1 MFGYVLLNPRS
12 ASEEEKKRYTLYY
25 CGLCNALGSS
35 CGKSSTRT
43 LSYDMTFLYILLA
56 DLYNQEGTVRKA
68 HCPVHPLT
76 KREYMES
83 PAAAYCADMQILL
96 SYYSAMDKYRDEHS
110 AKALAFMHRHEEKVR
125 EIEARYP
132 RQREAVRTNLAKLAD
147 CEAEKSEDAVI
158 ASGCFASLLGEVF
171 APYEDIW
178 YPALKIIGQGVGR
191 FIYILDAYDDLEK
204 DRKKGLYNPYFSRE
218 KDESLRNEVEQVLT
232 LAASSAAEAMEKL
245 PLNENLS
252 IVRNVLYSGIW
263 TKFVRK
269 GQK

>member
-12 ASEEEKKRYTLYY
+12 ASEEEKKRYALYY

-132 RQREAVRTNLAKLAD
+132 RQGEAVRTNLAKLAD

-158 ASGCFASLLGEVF
+158 AIMAGMAYCINSLPMGWFPSSVAVPFCVIKLF
-171 APYEDIW
+171 LRLNSRQRY
-178 YPALKIIGQGVGR
+178 LK
-191 FIYILDAYDDLEK
+191 FHT
-204 DRKKGLYNPYFSRE
+204 RKKLSLSLHYRKCQILWNIHLYLCKN
-218 KDESLRNEVEQVLT
+218 
-232 LAASSAAEAMEKL
+232 
-245 PLNENLS
+245 
-252 IVRNVLYSGIW
+252 
-263 TKFVRK
+263 
-269 GQK
+269 